1 VSTGLRVL
9 VVDDEE
15 VIRDVLER
23 LLEREGWTVNTA
35 ENAAEALEVFDS
47 DPHDVVLLDLMLPDR
62 PGLEVLRE
70 MRRRDADAVIV
81 IVTAYSSIEG
91 AIQAMREGAFHYI
104 PKPFQNQEVLLTVRK
119 GAEARRLTEENRR
132 LKQELSRQYGL
143 GRIIGKSEAMRKVF
157 DLVRLAGPSRSTI
170 LVEGESGTG
179 KELVA
184 RAIHTHSPRAGAPFV
199 TVNSGSM
206 PTDLLESNLF
216 GHIRGAFTGAVA
228 NKKGLFEAA
237 EGGSIFFDEIG
248 TISLETQAKLLR
260 LIQEKEFMKVGS
272 VETLK
277 ADVRIIAATNVDL
290 KKMVTEGRFRD
301 DLYYRLCVITVSIPP
316 LRERREDIPLL
327 AEHFMRLYAN
337 ENGRRS
343 RGSRPKRC
351 ARFSTTIGPAT
362 SGSSRTRSS
371 GRSSS
376 ARAGRSASS
385 CCRTTSSPP
394 RGRMSPCGS
403 RRTAR
408 PTRRWSRSTSAA
420 WCGRPFAARAGCR
433 SGPRTSSAS
442 SPRPCT
448 KSSSGS
454 RFESPKPSSPTRRS
468 CGREAGEP
476 RHAPLR
482 RRA

>member
-1 VSTGLRVL
+1 MSGPLRIL

-15 VIRDVLER
+15 VIRDVLES
-23 LLEREGWTVNTA
+23 LLEREGWTVSTA
-35 ENAAEALEVFDS
+35 EDAAEALELFES
-47 DPHDVVLLDLMLPDR
+47 EPYDVVLLDLMLPDR
-62 PGLEVLRE
+62 PGLEVLRD
-70 MRRRDADAVIV
+70 MRRHDPDAVIV

-143 GRIIGKSEAMRKVF
+143 GRIVGKSEPMRKVF

-184 RAIHTHSPRAGAPFV
+184 RAIHTHSPRSGAPFV

-216 GHIRGAFTGAVA
+216 GHVRGAFTGAVA

-260 LIQEKEFMKVGS
+260 LIQEKEFLRVGS
-272 VETLK
+272 VETQK

-290 KKMVTEGRFRD
+290 KKMVAEGRFRD
-301 DLYYRLCVITVSIPP
+301 DLYYRLCVITIPIPP
-316 LRERREDIPLL
+316 LRERQEDIPLL
-327 AEHFMRLYAN
+327 AEHFMHLYAS
-337 ENGRRS
+337 ENN
-343 RGSRPKRC
+343 K
-351 ARFSTTIGPAT
+351 TITGIAPEAM
-362 SGSSRTRSS
+362 
-371 GRSSS
+371 
-376 ARAGRSASS
+376 RA
-385 CCRTTSSPP
+385 
-394 RGRMSPCGS
+394 
-403 RRTAR
+403 
-408 PTRRWSRSTSAA
+408 
-420 WCGRPFAARAGCR
+420 
-433 SGPRTSSAS
+433 
-442 SPRPCT
+442 
-448 KSSSGS
+448 
-454 RFESPKPSSPTRRS
+454 
-468 CGREAGEP
+468 
-476 RHAPLR
+476 
-482 RRA
+482 